1 MPPLV
6 EVVPN
11 FSEGHNPE
19 IIRRIVDRIASAEG
33 VTVLNVDP
41 GKATNRTVVT
51 LVGAPDA
58 VLEGAFRGIAAAA
71 EFIDMR
77 QHQGEHPRMGAT
89 DVCPFIPIS
98 DVTMEEC
105 AHLARRLGERV
116 GNELGIPVYLYEA
129 AQANLKRRNL
139 AEIRAGEYE
148 GFVRKIK
155 RPEWKPDFG
164 PADLPPKHGAT
175 VIGARDFLVA
185 FNVNLNTTS
194 TRRANA
200 VAFDVREAG
209 RPKRSGHPLTGSIEQ
224 DADGNPVTIPG
235 SLRAVKAIGWFI
247 EEYGIAQVSMNLVDL
262 KTTPVHVAFDEV
274 CDKAAARGMRVTG
287 SELVGLVPLQAMLD
301 AGKHYLRKQQ
311 RSTGVSD
318 SELVRTAIRS
328 MGLDE
333 LSPFDPAERI
343 IEYKLGQGSPGPLAG
358 LSVARFAEVTASES
372 VAPGGGS
379 VAALVGA
386 LGAALGTMVAN
397 LSSHK
402 RGWDERW
409 EEFSSVAEEGQQAV
423 ASLVALVDEDTN
435 AYNQVVAA
443 MGMAKAT
450 DEEQAA
456 RKAAIQA
463 ATRYAAE
470 VPLKVARL
478 ACESMPLIR
487 SMAETGNP
495 ASASD
500 AAVGALCAR
509 TAVLGACLN
518 VRTNVPGLDD
528 KALAAELVRQAT
540 ELEERAREQEAAIL
554 AVAREKIG

>member
-1 MPPLV
+1 MPQLV
-6 EVVPN
+6 EAVPN
-11 FSEGHNPE
+11 FSEGRNPE
-19 IIRRIVDRIASAEG
+19 VIRRIVDQIASAEG

-51 LVGAPDA
+51 LVGTPEA

-71 EFIDMR
+71 ELIDMR
-77 QHQGEHPRMGAT
+77 QHTGEHPRMGAT

-98 DVTMEEC
+98 GVTMEEC
-105 AHLARRLGERV
+105 ADLARQLGERV
-116 GNELGIPVYLYEA
+116 GKELGIPVYLYEA
-129 AQANLKRRNL
+129 AQPDPKRRNL
-139 AEIRAGEYE
+139 ADIRAGEYE
-148 GFVRKIK
+148 GFARKIK
-155 RPEWKPDFG
+155 RPEWNPDFG
-164 PADLPPKHGAT
+164 PAELPPEHGAT

-209 RPKRSGHPLTGSIEQ
+209 RPRRTGNPLTGPIEK
-224 DADGNPVTIPG
+224 DADGNPVAIPG
-235 SLRAVKAIGWFI
+235 SLKAVKAIGWFI

-262 KTTPVHVAFDEV
+262 KTTPMHVAFDKV

-301 AGKHYLRKQQ
+301 AGRHYLRKQQ

-318 SELVRTAIRS
+318 AELVRLAIRS

-333 LSPFDPAERI
+333 LGPFDPAERI
-343 IEYKLGQGSPGPLAG
+343 VEYKLGQGRPGPLAA

-409 EEFSSVAEEGQQAV
+409 EEFSDAAEEGQRAV
-423 ASLVALVDEDTN
+423 SRLVALVDEDTS
-435 AYNQVVAA
+435 AYNRVVAA
-443 MGMAKAT
+443 MGLARAT
-450 DEEQAA
+450 DEEKAA
-456 RKAAIQA
+456 RTAAIQA

-470 VPLKVARL
+470 VPLKVAQL
-478 ACESMPLIR
+478 ACEAMPLIKA
-487 SMAETGNP
+487 MAAKGNP

-528 KALAAELVRQAT
+528 KALAADLVRQAA
-540 ELEERAREQEAAIL
+540 ELEERARALEVEVL
-554 AVAREKIG
+554 AVAMEKIG

>member
-1 MPPLV
+1 MPQLV
-6 EVVPN
+6 EAVPN
-11 FSEGHNPE
+11 FSEGRNPE
-19 IIRRIVDRIASAEG
+19 VIRRIVDRIAAAEG

-51 LVGAPDA
+51 LVGTPEA

-71 EFIDMR
+71 ELIDMR
-77 QHQGEHPRMGAT
+77 QHTGEHPRMGAT

-105 AHLARRLGERV
+105 ADLARQLGERV
-116 GNELGIPVYLYEA
+116 GKELGIPVYLYEA
-129 AQANLKRRNL
+129 AQPDPKRRNL
-139 AEIRAGEYE
+139 ADIRAGEYE
-148 GFVRKIK
+148 GFTRKIK
-155 RPEWKPDFG
+155 HSGWRPDFG
-164 PADLPPKHGAT
+164 PAELPLDHGAT
-175 VIGARDFLVA
+175 AIGARDFLVA

-209 RPKRSGHPLTGSIEQ
+209 RPKRTGHPLTGLIEK
-224 DADGNPVTIPG
+224 DANGNPVTIPG
-235 SLRAVKAIGWFI
+235 SLKAVKAIGWYI

-262 KTTPVHVAFDEV
+262 KTTPMHAAFDEV
-274 CDKAAARGMRVTG
+274 CEQAAERGMRVTG

-301 AGKHYLRKQQ
+301 AGRHYLRKQQ

-318 SELVRTAIRS
+318 AELVRIAIRS

-333 LSPFDPAERI
+333 LSPFNPAERI
-343 IEYKLGQGSPGPLAG
+343 IEYKLGQGGPGPLAA
-358 LSVARFAEVTASES
+358 LSVAKFAEVTASES

-409 EEFSSVAEEGQQAV
+409 EEFSDAAEEGQRAV
-423 ASLVALVDEDTN
+423 SRLVALVDEDTN
-435 AYNQVVAA
+435 AYHHVVAA
-443 MGMAKAT
+443 MGLARGT
-450 DEEQAA
+450 DEEKAV

-470 VPLKVARL
+470 VPLKVAQL
-478 ACESMPLIR
+478 ACEAMPFIKT
-487 SMAETGNP
+487 MAAEGNP

-518 VRTNVPGLDD
+518 VRTNVPGLED
-528 KALAAELVRQAT
+528 KALAADLVRQAA
-540 ELEERAREQEAAIL
+540 ELEEHARALEVEIL
-554 AVAREKIG
+554 AVALEKIG